1 MDIVEADVLS
11 AEFMSGMICRDGHAM
26 GGRPYHASI
35 FLPAVEGMLLSLG
48 SPSSPASQAAAVRK
62 PRIVLAHPRTG
73 SSLLMQTLAI
83 LGMPWLGNRHRS
95 DLGTAANPKGYFED
109 PDMLAHG
116 LTAEQIA
123 RTGPVDGCAVKIGLS
138 NMMLPTRLA
147 QWTAWEAGDARIFV
161 PFRHPLESAV
171 SLRCFNPQMAER
183 REFFIETTRFLYNY
197 AQDYATLAMILTRHA
212 PGLKARTALVPY
224 DHHLDDPQGFVVGV
238 CRHAGLSEDTTR
250 QEQAV
255 ENIER
260 DLYRVKLSDM
270 PVEYQDWY
278 ERAPARQVY
287 EMLCGSADPWADI
300 TAWAASRASTDEAG

>member
-1 MDIVEADVLS
+1 MEYNS
-11 AEFMSGMICRDGHAM
+11 
-26 GGRPYHASI
+26 YHVSI
-35 FLPAVEGMLLSLG
+35 FLPSVEGMLFSPG
-48 SPSSPASQAAAVRK
+48 SPSSPVPQAAAVRK

-95 DLGTAANPKGYFED
+95 DLGIAANPKGYFED
-109 PDMLAHG
+109 PDILAHG

-123 RTGPVDGCAVKIGLS
+123 RAGSADGCAVKIGLA

-171 SLRCFNPQMAER
+171 SLRCFNPQMEER
-183 REFFIETTRFLYNY
+183 RELFIETTRYLYNY
-197 AQDYATLAMILTRHA
+197 AHDYATLAMILTRHA

-224 DHHLDDPQGFVVGV
+224 DHHLDDPHGFVVGV
-238 CRHAGLSEDTTR
+238 CRHAGLSADTSR
-250 QEQAV
+250 LEQAV

-260 DLYRVKLSDM
+260 DLHRVKLSDM
-270 PVEYQDWY
+270 PVEYQYWY
-278 ERAPARQVY
+278 ERAPAREVY

-300 TAWAASRASTDEAG
+300 TAWAASRAPTGYAG